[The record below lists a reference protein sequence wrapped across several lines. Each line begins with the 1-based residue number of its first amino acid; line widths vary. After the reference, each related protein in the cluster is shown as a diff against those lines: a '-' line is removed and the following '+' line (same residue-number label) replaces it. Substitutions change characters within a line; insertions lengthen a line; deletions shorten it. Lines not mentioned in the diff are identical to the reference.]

1 MSSSSSINC
10 VTLEATTGS
19 GPQNVVGM
27 GREAVPPKKN
37 NAPPASSNVQ
47 TKKKKKKR
55 DNFHM

>member
-47 TKKKKKKR
+47 TKKKKKKKR
-55 DNFHM
+55 